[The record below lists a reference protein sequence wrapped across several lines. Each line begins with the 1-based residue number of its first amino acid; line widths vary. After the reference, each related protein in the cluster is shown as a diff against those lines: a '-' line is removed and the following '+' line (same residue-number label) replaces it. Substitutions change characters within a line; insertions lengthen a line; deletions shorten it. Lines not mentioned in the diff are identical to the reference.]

1 MFSGSKFLQIIV
13 KLCKHPLYCETV
25 PIFYVIAIMASD
37 STTAISSTSDSPDT
51 QSHFVM
57 MVKECI
63 DSSVALKLMQ
73 AISEGEI
80 ATADL
85 LNRIPAGDS
94 EEITRIVQKV
104 TQYTLVEYS
113 DADHTTLKL
122 TESGK
127 EFLSILTD
135 IERLKSRYSG

>member
-1 MFSGSKFLQIIV
+1 
-13 KLCKHPLYCETV
+13 
-25 PIFYVIAIMASD
+25 
-37 STTAISSTSDSPDT
+37 
-51 QSHFVM
+51 M